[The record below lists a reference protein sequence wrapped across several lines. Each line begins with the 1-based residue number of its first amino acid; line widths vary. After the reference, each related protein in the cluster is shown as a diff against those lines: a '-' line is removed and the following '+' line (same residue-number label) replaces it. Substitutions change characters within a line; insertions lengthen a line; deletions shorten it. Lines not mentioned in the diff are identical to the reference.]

1 MYIILCIWCYNVTP
15 MSSLSHADPTLKVG
29 NVLRAMEK
37 VAVDKRRRVW
47 KKMLGWEAVE
57 EIYRSHSNEED
68 KLHSCADTYVT
79 CKPDSSWE
87 ELVQKL
93 YYTCGEMAA
102 AKEAKAFL
110 QQKGGWYIYVV
121 RSLSVS
127 IVHSY
132 LKVTIFAGANV

>member
-1 MYIILCIWCYNVTP
+1 
-15 MSSLSHADPTLKVG
+15 MSSLSPDPTLTVG
-29 NVLRAMEK
+29 SVNRAMEK
-37 VAVDKRRRVW
+37 VAVERRRRVW
-47 KKMLGWEAVE
+47 EEVLRKRAVE
-57 EIYRSHSNEED
+57 EIYSSHFSEED

-87 ELVQKL
+87 DLVRVL
-93 YYTCGEMAA
+93 YYCGEMAA

-110 QQKGGWYIYVV
+110 QHKGGWYMYVV

>member
-1 MYIILCIWCYNVTP
+1 
-15 MSSLSHADPTLKVG
+15 MSSLSPDPTLTVG
-29 NVLRAMEK
+29 SVNRAMTK
-37 VAVDKRRRVW
+37 VSVDKRRQVW
-47 KKMLGWEAVE
+47 EEVLGGRAVE
-57 EIYRSHSNEED
+57 EIYNSHSSEED

-87 ELVQKL
+87 ELVQNL
-93 YYTCGEMAA
+93 YYDCGEMEA
-102 AKEAKAFL
+102 AKEAKASL
-110 QQKGGWYIYVV
+110 QQKGGWYMYVV

>member
-1 MYIILCIWCYNVTP
+1 
-15 MSSLSHADPTLKVG
+15 MSSLSPDPTLTVG
-29 NVLRAMEK
+29 SVNRVMEK

-47 KKMLGWEAVE
+47 EKVLGWGAVG
-57 EIYRSHSNEED
+57 EIYSSHSSEED

-87 ELVQKL
+87 EFVHML
-93 YYTCGEMAA
+93 YYDFGEMIA
-102 AKEAKAFL
+102 AKETKVFF
-110 QQKGGWYIYVV
+110 QQEGGWYIYVV